1 MNNEDNK
8 TLTMAAAPNTIHIGT
23 LTGIPIGI
31 HIGEIRKK
39 KRI

>member
-8 TLTMAAAPNTIHIGT
+8 NINNGSCPNTIHIGT